1 MSGTNGVI
9 KPMPAE
15 HGPSSV
21 RPDPEVPERAHRR
34 QFTAAYKL
42 RILEEADA
50 CSAPGQLGALLRRE
64 GLYSSH
70 LSEWRRLRAQGTLAA
85 LAPQRRGRPATSA
98 TSTELLRLREENE
111 RLSRQLAAAQTII
124 EIQKKVSALLTL
136 TQPSENVGG
145 KS

>member
-1 MSGTNGVI
+1 MNGVV
-9 KPMPAE
+9 KPVSAAREIVPT
-15 HGPSSV
+15 P
-21 RPDPEVPERAHRR
+21 PDPEVPARAHRR

-70 LSEWRRLRAQGTLAA
+70 LSEWRRLRARGTFAA
-85 LAPQRRGRPATSA
+85 LAPQRRGRPTTPLASA
-98 TSTELLRLREENE
+98 ELTRLRQENE
-111 RLSRQLAAAQTII
+111 QLSRQLAAAEAII
-124 EIQKKVSALLTL
+124 EIQKKVSSLLALIP
-136 TQPSENVGG
+136 PSENTGR

>member
-1 MSGTNGVI
+1 MNGVV
-9 KPMPAE
+9 KPVPTRE
-15 HGPSSV
+15 ETVPTPS
-21 RPDPEVPERAHRR
+21 DPEVPARAHRR

-70 LSEWRRLRAQGTLAA
+70 LSEWRRLRSQGTLAA
-85 LAPQRRGRPATSA
+85 LAPQRRGRPAPSITA
-98 TSTELLRLREENE
+98 TELARLREENE
-111 RLSRQLAAAQTII
+111 RLTRQLAAAEAVI

-136 TQPSENVGG
+136 TQPSETTGG